1 MQIFNK
7 LNKTSIGEGENIKK
21 DDFFSFDKNY
31 PIN

>member
-21 DDFFSFDKNY
+21 DDFFHLIK
-31 PIN
+31 IIQ